1 MGSIQGNIGQVQG
14 ITEAMAKSKAT
25 VQATLFGHLD
35 TVQYE
40 EVILG
45 PDLE

>member
-25 VQATLFGHLD
+25 VQAALFGRLD
-35 TVQYE
+35 AAQYE
-40 EVILG
+40 GVVLG
-45 PDLE
+45 PDPE